1 MIRSHAEQT
10 NSKLNLNRRTSTQ
23 MIYSSGVTILT
34 RSGGSIAL
42 HQMKL
47 RTRHL
52 DKMKAYDH
60 TQLLRARELIPIEGS
75 RAYRDQRGRAHT
87 FVWMRRGA
95 NHILIGI
102 TLRQYSTLLYE
113 LFLFELKLYGSLL

>member
-1 MIRSHAEQT
+1 
-10 NSKLNLNRRTSTQ
+10 

-47 RTRHL
+47 RTRHIN
-52 DKMKAYDH
+52 KMKAYDH
-60 TQLLRARELIPIEGS
+60 TQLLSARELIPTEGS
-75 RAYRDQRGRAHT
+75 RVYLDQRGRDHT
-87 FVWMRRGA
+87 FLWERRGA
-95 NHILIGI
+95 NTILTGI

-113 LFLFELKLYGSLL
+113 LYHPHRYVQR